1 MKNKADIGLI
11 GLAVMGQNLVLNMAD
26 HGFAVAVYNR
36 TTEKVD
42 EFLAGEAKGKP
53 IIGAHSIQELVA
65 SLQTPRRVMLMVKAG
80 SAVDAVIE
88 ELSPLLEKGDIVI
101 DGGNS
106 FFKDTIRRQRYLEK
120 RGLRFI
126 GTGVS
131 GGEEGARLGPSIMP
145 GGSASAWSEIKHL
158 FQAISAKVGPNN
170 DTPCCDWVGSDG
182 AGHFVKMVHNG
193 IEYGD
198 MQLIS
203 EAYFLMKTLLHMKP
217 DGMASV
223 FHEWN
228 QGVLDSYLIQITAEI
243 LRKRD
248 SATGNFLIDMILDK
262 AGQKGTGVWTSQT
275 ALELG
280 VPIPTLMESTVAR
293 AMSAQKKDR
302 IAFSKQLGTPQATT
316 ERVTEEFIKFLHDA
330 LYAAKMICYAQGFQ
344 LMRAAATEYGWEFQY
359 GSIAYLWRGGC
370 IIRARFLERIKEAFD
385 QQPDLTNLIQAPY
398 FSATLL
404 AAEQHLRNVICV
416 ATRSGIPVPAFSS
429 ALAYFDALRT
439 EVLPANMVQAHR
451 DYFGAHTYERIDKEG
466 TFHTEWAK

>member
-1 MKNKADIGLI
+1 
-11 GLAVMGQNLVLNMAD
+11 
-26 HGFAVAVYNR
+26 
-36 TTEKVD
+36 
-42 EFLAGEAKGKP
+42 
-53 IIGAHSIQELVA
+53 
-65 SLQTPRRVMLMVKAG
+65 MLMVKAG

-88 ELSPLLEKGDIVI
+88 ELLPFLEIGAIII

-106 FFKDTIRRQRYLEK
+106 FFKDTIRRQKYLEAK
-120 RGLRFI
+120 GLRFI

-145 GGSASAWSEIKHL
+145 GGSASAWPEIKSL

-170 DTPCCDWVGSDG
+170 DIPCCDWVGSDG

-203 EAYFLMKTLLHMKP
+203 ETYFLLKTLLKKSPPEMSSLF
-217 DGMASV
+217 A
-223 FHEWN
+223 EWN
-228 QGVLDSYLIQITAEI
+228 TGVLDSYLIGITADI
-243 LRKRD
+243 LQKRD
-248 SATGNFLIDMILDK
+248 EDTGTWLIDMILDK
-262 AGQKGTGVWTSQT
+262 AGQKGTGVWTSQI

-280 VPIPTLMESTVAR
+280 VPTPTLMEATVAR
-293 AMSAQKKDR
+293 AVSAQKKDR
-302 IAFSKQLGTPQATT
+302 LAFAKQLGAPQTAG
-316 ERVTEEFIKFLHDA
+316 ERVSEEFLKSLHDA
-330 LYAAKMICYAQGFQ
+330 LYAAKMLCYAQGFQ
-344 LMRAAATEYGWEFQY
+344 LMRAAATEYGWDLQY

-385 QQPDLTNLIQAPY
+385 QQPDITNLIQAPY
-398 FSATLL
+398 FSPTLL
-404 AAEQHLRNVICV
+404 AAEQHLRDVVCV

-439 EVLPANMVQAHR
+439 EVLPANMVQAQR

-466 TFHTEWAK
+466 VFHTEWIET